1 MRLIYL
7 AAPLSAPNIA
17 GREGNLERARR
28 LRDLIEIDPLR
39 MVYLP
44 HERIAAA
51 HGYPAA
57 DETPEVRAAAL
68 KQCFAALR
76 AVLRAGGELH
86 ILLRKN
92 GTMSHGCKAEHDFWL
107 EMGGSALMIWRET
120 AIGFEGVRS

>member
-7 AAPLSAPNIA
+7 AAPLSAPNRT
-17 GREGNLERARR
+17 GREDNLDRARR

-57 DETPEVRAAAL
+57 DETPEIRAAAL
-68 KQCFAALR
+68 DRCFAALR
-76 AVLRAGGELH
+76 AILDAGGDLH
-86 ILLRKN
+86 ILLRDD
-92 GTMSHGCKAEHDFWL
+92 GTMSYGCKAEHDHWL
-107 EMGGSALMIWRET
+107 EMGGSAPMIWRET

>member
-7 AAPLSAPNIA
+7 AAPLSAPNRT
-17 GREGNLERARR
+17 GRKGNLDRARR

-57 DETPEVRAAAL
+57 DETPEIRAAAL
-68 KQCFAALR
+68 DRCFAALR
-76 AVLRAGGELH
+76 AVLKAGGELH
-86 ILLRKN
+86 VLLRED
-92 GTMSHGCKAEHDFWL
+92 GWISAGCSAEIEHWL
-107 EMGGSALMIWRET
+107 EMGGSAPMIWRET
-120 AIGFEGVRS
+120 TIGFEGVRK